1 MNNKFEFVISYY
13 AFKGSILTLE
23 LCNGK
28 FFKGKKD
35 VGLYIDT
42 LHKPRNGDDEKHIEQ
57 LNIRAVNNSKIINRI
72 NTFIENLIST

>member
-1 MNNKFEFVISYY
+1 MNNKFEFVKSYY

-35 VGLYIDT
+35 VGLT
-42 LHKPRNGDDEKHIEQ
+42 LHKPRNGDDEKYIEQ
-57 LNIRAVNNSKIINRI
+57 LNI
-72 NTFIENLIST
+72 